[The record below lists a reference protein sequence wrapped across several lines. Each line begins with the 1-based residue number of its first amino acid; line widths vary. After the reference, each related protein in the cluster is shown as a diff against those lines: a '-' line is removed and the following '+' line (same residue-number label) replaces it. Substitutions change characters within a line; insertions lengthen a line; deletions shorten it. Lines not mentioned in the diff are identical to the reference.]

1 MRARLRIINGSVH
14 PHPRY
19 LTGQLGARRL
29 EIGTRRRRRAAGRQ
43 ALLALAL
50 LWCGDTYA
58 RLAAA
63 FGIGIATVYRS
74 VREAVDVLA
83 VLAPTFEGAE
93 SLRAAVREHHSRGC
107 AVIKIMASGGH
118 MTPDSMP
125 AYVSQYGLEDLRVV
139 VDEAHRLGLPVAAHA
154 HGVGEGEP

>member
-1 MRARLRIINGSVH
+1 MLAYASSMDLSTRT
-14 PHPRY
+14 PRY

-29 EIGTRRRRRAAGRQ
+29 EIGTRLRRRAAGRQ

-50 LWCGDTYA
+50 LRCGDTYA
-58 RLAAA
+58 QLAAA

-83 VLAPTFEGAE
+83 ALAPTFEGAE

-107 AVIKIMASGGH
+107 AVIKIMAGGGH
-118 MTPDSMP
+118 MTPDSVP
-125 AYVSQYGLEDLRVV
+125 AYVSQYGLEACVSCGRS
-139 VDEAHRLGLPVAAHA
+139 APPRASGGRSRPWR
-154 HGVGEGEP
+154 GGGEP